1 MQRRL
6 AMRKLLS
13 VILAAIML
21 AGCAPLA
28 LAREITPAVNTIYA
42 IDIWDIDYPPVAGER
57 AGDHRTVS
65 TAAGA
70 HFSCDALVWN
80 NRDENRIMDD
90 DDVFEAGVTYS
101 FGGLLYANSGYE
113 FDTDWSMSLN
123 NGDIDYD
130 AYYTTIMP
138 DHTQFRFW
146 TEPVQAVATAK
157 INEIVLSGIH
167 FPAVAGEKAGDHL
180 YAYPA
185 EGSDF
190 TCENL
195 RWFNDDE
202 GEALGTNDVFVEGV
216 NYSFGVNLYANSG
229 YEFAENPTISLND
242 GEVPYDTD
250 WSEVSNDTTIFY
262 IWTKSVPAVSP
273 TYTPITGV
281 EITHADLYPEPDT
294 TAAPYGEVEDDAPY
308 TVKEMY
314 WTDEYGSVADW
325 CLYEGKDYSL
335 NFDIEAKEG
344 YLFTYVPT
352 VTINGRTDIIDASKY
367 ALHDGGRILHLQT
380 VLITCG
386 ETIPEVITEAAI
398 VDIAYPPKVGADVDD
413 YRSASPALGAH
424 FTVQNVFWYDEDTHQ
439 FKNAGTFEEGVRY
452 SVEIEIK
459 PDSGYI
465 FDENMNIKLNGGE
478 IAVNTEKSYAATAW
492 DYFAWSEATLALADE
507 PVVIETVDII
517 GLQFPPILGE
527 KAGDTCTFSFVDNS
541 HFSVNFC
548 SWHDD
553 TDGNWMQ
560 DDDVFTEGHLYSL
573 DIDLNADH
581 GYIFDEEKTHVTIN
595 GSAEII
601 DFIYT
606 QLEGGIL
613 SVWTIAAEATDTL
626 PYALI
631 ESISIS
637 DVDTTPIAGDRAD
650 MHINYAWPTDGHYTV
665 AEAFWFNYD
674 TNEQLEP
681 SDEFVAGMRYQ
692 IVFRVVPDDG
702 YRFAH
707 YTVLTINGGEVDP
720 ESGIREDGTYA
731 MLGSLPEE
739 ALPSGSNVMVGDVNR
754 DGKVN
759 TADAVFVLKYAA
771 GMISFDNDQLIAANT
786 NKDDKVNTAD
796 AVLILKYAA
805 GMITEF

>member
-1 MQRRL
+1 MNRILSIML
-6 AMRKLLS
+6 A
-13 VILAAIML
+13 VCML

-42 IDIWDIDYPPVAGER
+42 IDIWDIDYPPVAGEK
-57 AGDHRTVS
+57 AGDHRSVS
-65 TAAGA
+65 TSAGA

-80 NRDENRIMDD
+80 NIDENRLMDD

-123 NGDIDYD
+123 FGDIEYD

-146 TEPVQAVATAK
+146 TEPVQAVTGLK
-157 INEIVLSGIH
+157 ITEIALTGIH
-167 FPAVAGEKAGDHL
+167 FPAVAGDKVADHL

-190 TCENL
+190 TCAKL
-195 RWFNDDE
+195 RWYDDDAHVAME
-202 GEALGTNDVFVEGV
+202 NNDVFVEGGH
-216 NYSFGVNLYANSG
+216 YSFGLSLHANSG
-229 YEFAENPTISLND
+229 YEFAENPHISLND
-242 GEVPYDTD
+242 CEVPFDPTYCAIASDP
-250 WSEVSNDTTIFY
+250 TIFY
-262 IWTKSVPAVSP
+262 VWTISEAAVTP

-281 EITHADLYPEPDT
+281 EITHADLYPEPDV
-294 TAAPYGEVEDDAPY
+294 TAIPYGEVEDDAPY
-308 TVKEMY
+308 TIKEMY
-314 WTDEYGSVADW
+314 WTDEYGSLADY
-325 CLYEGKDYSL
+325 CFSEGYDYSL

-352 VTINGRTDIIDASKY
+352 VTINGRTDVIDASKY

-380 VLITCG
+380 VLIECT

-398 VDIAYPPKVGADVDD
+398 VDIAYPPKAGADVDD

-424 FTVQNVFWYDEDTHQ
+424 FTVQNVFWYDEDAQ
-439 FKNAGTFEEGVRY
+439 QIKNSGTFEEGVRY

-459 PDSGYI
+459 PDSGYV
-465 FDENMNIKLNGGE
+465 FDENLQIKLNGGE
-478 IAVNTEKSYAATAW
+478 IAVNTEKSYAPTAW
-492 DYFAWSEATLALADE
+492 YYFVWSEATLALGE
-507 PVVIETVDII
+507 HPVVIENVDII
-517 GLQFPPILGE
+517 GLQFPPVPGE
-527 KAGDTCTFSFVDNS
+527 KAGDTCAFSFVDNS
-541 HFSVNFC
+541 HFSVKFC

-560 DDDVFTEGHLYSL
+560 HDDVFTEGHLYSF

-595 GSAEII
+595 GSTEII

-650 MHINYAWPTDGHYTV
+650 MHINYAWPADGHYTV

-692 IVFRVVPDDG
+692 IVFRVVPDEG
-702 YRFAH
+702 YRFAP
-707 YTVLTINGGEVDP
+707 YAVITINGGEVDG
-720 ESGIREDGTYA
+720 ESGVREEGTFA
-731 MLGSLPEE
+731 MVGSLCEE
-739 ALPSGSNVMVGDVNR
+739 AKVPGSDILIGDVNR

-759 TADAVFVLKYAA
+759 TADAVQVLKYAA

-805 GMITEF
+805 GMISAF